1 LVAIALAA
9 CDNSSERAAPKS
21 RVQAVLESGGS
32 TAAPAAEPK
41 ARLEPASS
49 AAAEP
54 KKPRPPLCGD
64 QLEAAPRAFNP
75 RRTPEQRSLVEHPLP
90 EDPLKPADKRWNWVN
105 FWAAWCV
112 PCKQELPL
120 LLSWEETLARDLRF
134 TFVSLDDDERQ
145 LRGFLEQQPDDGLKS
160 SYWLPDGAT
169 RQAWL
174 RALGL
179 ESEPEL
185 PLQVLMDAS
194 GKLRCRVEGAVEAQD
209 FTTLQQ
215 IVRHN

>member
-1 LVAIALAA
+1 L
-9 CDNSSERAAPKS
+9 C
-21 RVQAVLESGGS
+21 S
-32 TAAPAAEPK
+32 T
-41 ARLEPASS
+41 
-49 AAAEP
+49 
-54 KKPRPPLCGD
+54 
-64 QLEAAPRAFNP
+64 QIEAAPRVFNP
-75 RRTPEQRSLVEHPLP
+75 RRTPEQRSVVEHPLP
-90 EDPLKPADKRWNWVN
+90 EDPLKHVDKRWNWVN

-120 LLSWEETLARDLRF
+120 LFSWQETLARDLRF

-145 LRGFLEQQPDDGLKS
+145 LRAFLEQQPDNGLKT

-174 RALGL
+174 HALDL

-185 PLQVLMDAS
+185 PLQLLIDAS